1 MRETKQQWVWGNAP
15 DPHEQAKQASQV
27 ALGARL
33 PLYMGA
39 RGPGAKPLLY
49 TRKSVSSKCPAL
61 FSVIW
66 SQWPDACSCTTPGD
80 PPRVRPASSAHRRRF
95 RRRYVTRIAA
105 RCAVMPANLTTL
117 VENEAAIGAPDEHQT
132 KGISFEFAL
141 LPPPTGAAIGGATS
155 LGSLQAAAI
164 TADLSATFAVQEG
177 SSKYN
182 FFPEYNLNFLSKT
195 AVHSWTQAQVLVN
208 FFVLLSSQPRGQ
220 TLRTKGGAIFTS
232 SSSTTS
238 SWTRSSSFEG
248 QQVQNKFL
256 GCISQL
262 E

>member
-1 MRETKQQWVWGNAP
+1 MQAARRQETRLESALLPLPIGDAFGGATRLGSLQAAAMP
-15 DPHEQAKQASQV
+15 AKQTSFV
-27 ALGARL
+27 DN
-33 PLYMGA
+33 
-39 RGPGAKPLLY
+39 K
-49 TRKSVSSKCPAL
+49 
-61 FSVIW
+61 
-66 SQWPDACSCTTPGD
+66 
-80 PPRVRPASSAHRRRF
+80 
-95 RRRYVTRIAA
+95 AA
-105 RCAVMPANLTTL
+105 N
-117 VENEAAIGAPDEHQT
+117 GAPDEHQT

-248 QQVQNKFL
+248 LQVQNKFL

>member
-1 MRETKQQWVWGNAP
+1 MP
-15 DPHEQAKQASQV
+15 AKQTS
-27 ALGARL
+27 
-33 PLYMGA
+33 
-39 RGPGAKPLLY
+39 
-49 TRKSVSSKCPAL
+49 
-61 FSVIW
+61 F
-66 SQWPDACSCTTPGD
+66 
-80 PPRVRPASSAHRRRF
+80 
-95 RRRYVTRIAA
+95 
-105 RCAVMPANLTTL
+105 
-117 VENEAAIGAPDEHQT
+117 VENKAANGAPDEHQT

-155 LGSLQAAAI
+155 LESLQAAVI
-164 TADLSATFAVQEG
+164 TADPDPSATFAVQEG

-182 FFPEYNLNFLSKT
+182 FFPEYNLNSLSKT

-238 SWTRSSSFEG
+238 SWTRSSSIEG